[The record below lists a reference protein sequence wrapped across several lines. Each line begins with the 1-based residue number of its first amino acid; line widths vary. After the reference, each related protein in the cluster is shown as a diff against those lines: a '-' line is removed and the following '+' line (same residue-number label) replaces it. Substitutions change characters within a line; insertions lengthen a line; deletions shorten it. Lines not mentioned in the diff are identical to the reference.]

1 MKSDII
7 YNYYEFLKT
16 ADKNFKNNW
25 AIVDDGSEALYCLL
39 FKLMGDNRTIPELLK
54 IFDMPPPTEFQG
66 CAEEGDYATIVDLS
80 IDHEC
85 GLDKNGA
92 NLDITP
98 EIIKKL
104 ETFVPLLTDKIKSG
118 DWAKDEKFISSILN

>member
-7 YNYYEFLKT
+7 YNYYEFLEEE
-16 ADKNFKNNW
+16 DKNFKNNW

-39 FKLMGDNRTIPELLK
+39 FKLMGDKRTIHELVELMG
-54 IFDMPPPTEFQG
+54 MPHPAEFQG
-66 CAEEGDYATIVDLS
+66 CAEEGDYATIIDMS
-80 IDHEC
+80 IDYC
-85 GLDKNGA
+85 DLDKNGA
-92 NLDITP
+92 NLEITP

-104 ETFVPLLTDKIKSG
+104 ENFVPLLTDRIKSG